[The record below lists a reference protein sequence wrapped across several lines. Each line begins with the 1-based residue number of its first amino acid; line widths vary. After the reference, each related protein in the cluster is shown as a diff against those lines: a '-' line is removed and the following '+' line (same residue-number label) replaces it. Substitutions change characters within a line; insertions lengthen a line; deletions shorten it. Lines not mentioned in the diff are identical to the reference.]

1 MYVDCMYSRLT
12 TAVGANN
19 VFCFI
24 SVRILKTVTACSKP
38 HPAALLSTESISH
51 GKCLSLQFHYC
62 KHEIMLVK
70 KRTTL
75 GTSCMKPMSD
85 FLLNH
90 DLGVKEEVPC

>member
-12 TAVGANN
+12 AAVGANN

-38 HPAALLSTESISH
+38 HPATLLSTESISH
-51 GKCLSLQFHYC
+51 RKCLALQFHYC

-70 KRTTL
+70 KKDYTWHKLYET
-75 GTSCMKPMSD
+75 
-85 FLLNH
+85 NQ
-90 DLGVKEEVPC
+90 